1 MSDGIPTAITA
12 KYVWSPFSTSLAREF
27 FERLLEGPLGIF
39 SATRKSLNLADGKK
53 NRRVFSTGFFRFNL
67 KVPIRER
74 SKSSVKVYE
83 NPVADAGDE
92 SIYSK

>member
-1 MSDGIPTAITA
+1 MA
-12 KYVWSPFSTSLAREF
+12 K
-27 FERLLEGPLGIF
+27 
-39 SATRKSLNLADGKK
+39 
-53 NRRVFSTGFFRFNL
+53 STGEFLVQLFSFRFNL

-74 SKSSVKVYE
+74 SKRSVKVYE

>member
-1 MSDGIPTAITA
+1 MA
-12 KYVWSPFSTSLAREF
+12 KKYRRIFSTAFFISLF
-27 FERLLEGPLGIF
+27 FYL
-39 SATRKSLNLADGKK
+39 
-53 NRRVFSTGFFRFNL
+53 NL

-74 SKSSVKVYE
+74 PKSSVKVYE